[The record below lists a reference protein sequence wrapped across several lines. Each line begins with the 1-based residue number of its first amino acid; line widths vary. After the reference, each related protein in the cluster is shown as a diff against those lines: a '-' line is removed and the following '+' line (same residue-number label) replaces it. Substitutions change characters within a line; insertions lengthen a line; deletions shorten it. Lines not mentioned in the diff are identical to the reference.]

1 MAIEESVNNL
11 WPLLENKNEDKQN
24 MSLHKI
30 TFGPQKQLCAGEPH
44 FRLSQ
49 EWLSF
54 LTLSE
59 TDTK

>member
-30 TFGPQKQLCAGEPH
+30 TPWTSKTTVCRGATFSSLPGMAK
-44 FRLSQ
+44 LSHIV
-49 EWLSF
+49 
-54 LTLSE
+54 
-59 TDTK
+59 